1 MVGGPGRPDDA
12 LLALTQLLRQL
23 GEMGGKDWGQELG
36 PKQAARLAQLRGE
49 AWGEVARCFLAKV
62 APQDALE
69 AGDRF
74 LHLCPW
80 SPQAYHIKGR
90 IFQVRLSRV
99 ASSPFCQPRH
109 VGMPISLLV
118 GFPFL

>member
-1 MVGGPGRPDDA
+1 MVGGAGRPDDA

-23 GEMGGKDWGQELG
+23 GEMGGKDWSQQVG
-36 PKQAARLAQLRGE
+36 PKQATRLAQLRGE

-90 IFQVRLSRV
+90 ILQVR
-99 ASSPFCQPRH
+99 
-109 VGMPISLLV
+109 PIALCAAPQHSVLALDIV
-118 GFPFL
+118 YCPIALCAAP